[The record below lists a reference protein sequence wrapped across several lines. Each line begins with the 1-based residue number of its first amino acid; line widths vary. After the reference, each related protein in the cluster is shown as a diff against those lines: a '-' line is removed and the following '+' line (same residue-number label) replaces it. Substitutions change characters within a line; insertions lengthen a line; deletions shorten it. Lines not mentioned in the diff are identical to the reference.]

1 MKHLIT
7 GGSGFLGNLIM
18 RRLINQGE
26 EVKILDIWKPDDHPD
41 GVEYIECDIRDRN
54 GVNKAMQN
62 VDIVHHNVALVPL
75 TKSGNKFWEVNV
87 KGSQIAAEEAI
98 KTGVQGFIH
107 MSSSALYGA
116 VEKFPINDKT
126 PINPIEIYG
135 KAKMEGEK
143 TVLSTFSRTNIPIIV
158 IRPRTILGEGR
169 LGIFQILF
177 DWIKENINVYVIG
190 SGDVKFQFVH
200 AHDLMDAYMLAYEKG
215 ISGYYNVGTNRFG
228 TLRQTLENLI
238 KHANS
243 TSNVKSLPTNLT
255 INILK
260 IADWLNISP
269 LAPWHYL
276 TYHKEFYFDVSHLIN
291 LGWDPTYSNDEM
303 FRESYDWFIKN
314 ENSINFKGD
323 GSAHRKPVK
332 EALLK
337 VLKWV
342 S

>member
-1 MKHLIT
+1 
-7 GGSGFLGNLIM
+7 
-18 RRLINQGE
+18 
-26 EVKILDIWKPDDHPD
+26 
-41 GVEYIECDIRDRN
+41 
-54 GVNKAMQN
+54 
-62 VDIVHHNVALVPL
+62 
-75 TKSGNKFWEVNV
+75 
-87 KGSQIAAEEAI
+87 
-98 KTGVQGFIH
+98 
-107 MSSSALYGA
+107 
-116 VEKFPINDKT
+116 
-126 PINPIEIYG
+126 
-135 KAKMEGEK
+135 
-143 TVLSTFSRTNIPIIV
+143 
-158 IRPRTILGEGR
+158 
-169 LGIFQILF
+169 
-177 DWIKENINVYVIG
+177 
-190 SGDVKFQFVH
+190 
-200 AHDLMDAYMLAYEKG
+200 MDAYMLAYDKG

-260 IADWLNISP
+260 IADWLKISP

-276 TYHKEFYFDVSHLIN
+276 TYHKEFYFDVSPLIN

-314 ENSINFKGD
+314 EDSINFKAD